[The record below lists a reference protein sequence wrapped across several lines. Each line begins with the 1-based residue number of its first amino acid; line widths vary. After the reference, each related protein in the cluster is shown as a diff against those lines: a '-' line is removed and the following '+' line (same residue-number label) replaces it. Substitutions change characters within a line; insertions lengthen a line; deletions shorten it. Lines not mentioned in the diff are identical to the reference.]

1 MRAPQFH
8 RIAGM
13 MLLGSLSLAAAPLAH
28 AQAWPDRPVRIVV
41 PFAAGAVTD
50 IVSRLLAD
58 RLTPRL
64 GKPVIIDNRPG
75 ANAIV
80 GAEVVAKAAPDG
92 YTVLMAG
99 SSTHT
104 VNPNLFKSL
113 PYDSLKDFTEAV
125 NFGGVRYYLTVSAR
139 SPIKTLPELLANAK
153 ANPGKLNYGAGNS
166 TALLATELFKLVTNT
181 DFAQINY
188 KSNLNAAT
196 DLIGGTIQIAFLDV
210 GVANGQIKSGHLRGI
225 AYTGLSRSATL
236 PDVPTFGELG
246 FAELQKISGWFGLW
260 FPANT
265 PKPIVD
271 RFNREVNAVRD
282 TPDFA
287 AKMAEMG
294 ISLEGAGGTPEDFA
308 RFVREDLARWAR
320 VVKEAK
326 IPLQ

>member
-1 MRAPQFH
+1 MPFLYRFPMMRCLMLAV
-8 RIAGM
+8 A
-13 MLLGSLSLAAAPLAH
+13 LLGSISAAS
-28 AQAWPDRPVRIVV
+28 AQTWPDRPVRIVI

-50 IVSRLLAD
+50 VVARLLAD
-58 RLTPRL
+58 RLTQRV
-64 GKPVIIDNRPG
+64 GKTFYIENRPG

-80 GAEVVAKAAPDG
+80 GAEVVAKATPDG
-92 YTVLMAG
+92 YTLLMAG

-125 NFGGVRYYLTVSAR
+125 YFGGVRYYLVVAPNNPARTVQ
-139 SPIKTLPELLANAK
+139 ELLTHAK

-166 TALLATELFKLVTNT
+166 TSLLATELFKLNTGT

-196 DLIGGTIQIAFLDV
+196 DIMAGVIQIAFLDV
-210 GVANGQIKSGHLRGI
+210 GVANSMLKSGQLRGL
-225 AYTGLSRSATL
+225 AYTGLNRSANF
-236 PDVPTFGELG
+236 PQIPTFGEAG
-246 FAELQKISGWFGLW
+246 FTELQKIAGWFGLW

-265 PKPIVD
+265 PRPIVE

-282 TPDFA
+282 QPDFQQRLT
-287 AKMAEMG
+287 EFG
-294 ISLEGAGGTPEDFA
+294 ISLEGAGSSPDDFA
-308 RFVREDLARWAR
+308 KFVREDLARWAR

-326 IPLQ
+326 IPPQ